1 MTLHAVRFPGET
13 DEYRRARDELLGAEI
28 EMRRQIEA
36 LAARRRAL
44 PPGGEVPADYEFE
57 EWDPATSG
65 PRTVRLSDLFED
77 HGTLFIYSFM
87 FKPGPRGPLTEAC
100 PLCTSIVDGIDGAVP
115 HIAQRT
121 GFAAVTRAPIERFR
135 AHAHTRGWRNVRLL
149 SSANTTYNA
158 DYHAEAADGE
168 QFAMATT
175 FTRADGTIRHCWS
188 SELWFVPPEP
198 GQNPRHVD
206 FLWPL
211 WSALDRTAEGRGE
224 AWWPQLAYE
233 PD

>member
-1 MTLHAVRFPGET
+1 MTLHQFRFPGESG
-13 DEYRRARDELLGAEI
+13 EYRRARDELLGEEI
-28 EMRRQIEA
+28 ELRRQVEA

-44 PPGGEVPADYEFE
+44 PPGGEVRTDYEFE

-65 PRTVRLSDLFED
+65 PRTVRLSDLFEE

-87 FKPGPRGPLTEAC
+87 FKPSPRGPLTEAC
-100 PLCTSIVDGIDGAVP
+100 PLCTSIVDGLDGAVQ

-121 GFAAVTRAPIERFR
+121 GFAAVTRAPIERFQ
-135 AHAHTRGWRNVRLL
+135 AHAHTRRWRNVRLL
-149 SSANTTYNA
+149 SSANTTYNS

-188 SELWFVPPEP
+188 SELWFVPPQP

-211 WSALDRTAEGRGE
+211 WSVLDRTAEGRGE
-224 AWWPQLAYE
+224 AWWPQLAYD
-233 PD
+233 P